1 MATNTVSKDPA
12 NAVGVQKPEISSHGP
27 ALIPAGKCL
36 LFRYLSSD
44 INVANKCLMY
54 ARSV

>member
-44 INVANKCLMY
+44 INVANKRLMY
-54 ARSV
+54 ARRV